1 MPRYRKQEEHR
12 IDLSEGDWLLVRKHL
27 TAGEER
33 SAQAAVVKT
42 MRAGET
48 PEIDY
53 ERLGFAQ
60 VASYMLDWSLTDADG
75 KPIAVRDQPTDFIIA
90 ALRNMTPESSKEI
103 LDAIQAHDAAMVAER
118 EQEKK
123 RPAGVSA
130 PSPTSTS
137 AG

>member
-1 MPRYRKQEEHR
+1 MQRYRKQEQHR
-12 IDLSEGDWLLVRKHL
+12 IELSDGDWLLVRKHL

-33 SAQAAVVKT
+33 SAQANVVKT
-42 MRAGET
+42 MKAGES

-60 VASYMLDWSLTDADG
+60 VASYLLDWSLKDEND
-75 KPIAVRDQPTDFIIA
+75 KPIVIRDQPVDFIIA
-90 ALRNMTPESSKEI
+90 ALKNQMPESSKEI

-123 RPAGVSA
+123 RPAGENAS
-130 PSPTSTS
+130 SPTSTS
-137 AG
+137 VG